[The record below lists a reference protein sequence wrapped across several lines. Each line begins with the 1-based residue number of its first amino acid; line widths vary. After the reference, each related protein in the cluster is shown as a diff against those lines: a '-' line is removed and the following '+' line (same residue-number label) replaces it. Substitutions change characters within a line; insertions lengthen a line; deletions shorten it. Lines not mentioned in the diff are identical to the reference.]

1 MIERIVKMTFK
12 PENTQVF
19 ENIFSNVKS
28 EIIKSEGC
36 KNVRL
41 LRDTKNSCIYF
52 TISLWENENALENYR
67 NSELFNDTW
76 QKTKILFSEK
86 PMAWS
91 ISENLTT

>member
-19 ENIFSNVKS
+19 ENIFSNVKT
-28 EIIKSEGC
+28 EILKSKGC

-41 LRDTKNSCIYF
+41 LKDTKNSCIYF

>member
-12 PENTQVF
+12 PENTEIF
-19 ENIFSNVKS
+19 EKIFYEVKTKIAS
-28 EIIKSEGC
+28 FEGC

-41 LRDTKNSCIYF
+41 LKDTKNSCIYF
-52 TISLWENENALENYR
+52 TISLWENEKALENYR
-67 NSELFNDTW
+67 NSELFNETW